1 MILIVR
7 LEGLGFYDSC
17 STHWH
22 ILAAGTMSN
31 LTVYNVIPL
40 DVLISP
46 DRDCYALVVWYWLHS
61 QR

>member
-46 DRDCYALVVWYWLHS
+46 DRDCYALVV
-61 QR
+61 